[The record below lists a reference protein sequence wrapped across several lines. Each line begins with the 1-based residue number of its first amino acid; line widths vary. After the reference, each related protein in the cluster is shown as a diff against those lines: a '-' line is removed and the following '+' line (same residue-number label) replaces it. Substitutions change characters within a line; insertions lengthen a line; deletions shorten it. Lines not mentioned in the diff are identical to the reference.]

1 MKRILLTSVL
11 VVLIPT
17 LMFVPLYGL
26 LIHTAQ
32 TSLADYRSEVIG
44 SWEAIQYYENKQR
57 VACDE
62 DKNIQI
68 TFTEDQIQIDGT
80 VLPRTDSD
88 IEWKSG
94 TSLFVTLDG
103 ERTVLY
109 LGFDNF
115 NNLKI
120 TVGAD
125 GIIVL
130 LRRIGG

>member
-62 DKNIQI
+62 DENIQI
-68 TFTEDQIQIDGT
+68 TFTEDHIQIDGT

>member
-68 TFTEDQIQIDGT
+68 TFTEDHIQIDGT

>member
-1 MKRILLTSVL
+1 MKKILLTSL
-11 VVLIPT
+11 LLVLIPA
-17 LMFVPLYGL
+17 LMFAPLYGL
-26 LIHTAQ
+26 LIYTAQ
-32 TSLADYRSEVIG
+32 TSLADYRSNVTG
-44 SWEAIQYYENKQR
+44 SWEAIQYYQNKQR
-57 VACDE
+57 IPCNE
-62 DKNIQI
+62 ENNMQI
-68 TFTEDQIQIDGT
+68 TFTEDRIQINGT
-80 VLPRTDSD
+80 VLPQTDSA

-94 TSLFVTLDG
+94 TSLFMTLDG

-130 LRRIGG
+130 LRRSGG

>member
-1 MKRILLTSVL
+1 MKKILWTSL
-11 VVLIPT
+11 LLVLIPT
-17 LMFVPLYGL
+17 LMFAPLYGL

-32 TSLADYRSEVIG
+32 TSLADYRSEVLG

-57 VACDE
+57 FACDE
-62 DKNIQI
+62 ENNIQI
-68 TFTEDQIQIDGT
+68 TFTEDHIQIDGT
-80 VLPRTDSD
+80 ILPQTDSD

-103 ERTVLY
+103 QKTVLY

-130 LRRIGG
+130 LRRSGG

>member
-62 DKNIQI
+62 EKNIQI
-68 TFTEDQIQIDGT
+68 TFTEDHVQIDGT

-94 TSLFVTLDG
+94 TSLFVPLDG

-125 GIIVL
+125 GIIIL

>member
-1 MKRILLTSVL
+1 MKKILWTSL
-11 VVLIPT
+11 LLVLIPT
-17 LMFVPLYGL
+17 LMFAPLYGL

-32 TSLADYRSEVIG
+32 TSLADYRSEVTG

-57 VACDE
+57 VPCDE
-62 DKNIQI
+62 EKQMQI
-68 TFTEDQIQIDGT
+68 TFMEDRIRINGTILPQTE
-80 VLPRTDSD
+80 SA

-94 TSLFVTLDG
+94 TSLFMTLDG
-103 ERTVLY
+103 EQTVLY

-130 LRRIGG
+130 LRRSGG

>member
-11 VVLIPT
+11 VGLIPT

-68 TFTEDQIQIDGT
+68 TFTEDHIQIDGT

>member
-1 MKRILLTSVL
+1 MKRILWTSVL

-17 LMFVPLYGL
+17 LMFAPLYVL
-26 LIHTAQ
+26 LISTAQ

-44 SWEAIQYYENKQR
+44 SWAAIQYYENKQR
-57 VACDE
+57 IPCDE
-62 DKNIQI
+62 DQNIYVTFGDDRIQI
-68 TFTEDQIQIDGT
+68 NGT
-80 VLPRTDSD
+80 VLPETDSA

-94 TSLFVTLDG
+94 TSLFATLDA
-103 ERTVLY
+103 EQTVLY
-109 LGFDNF
+109 LGFVNF

>member
-1 MKRILLTSVL
+1 MKKILWTSLL

-17 LMFVPLYGL
+17 LMFAPLYGL
-26 LIHTAQ
+26 LIHTTQ
-32 TSLADYRSEVIG
+32 TSLSDYRSDVIG

-57 VACDE
+57 IACD
-62 DKNIQI
+62 DTHNMQI
-68 TFTEDQIQIDGT
+68 TFDDDHILIEGT
-80 VLPRTDSD
+80 ILPRTDSE

-94 TSLFVTLDG
+94 TSLFVNLDG
-103 ERTVLY
+103 SQTVFY

-115 NNLKI
+115 NNLKV

-130 LRRIGG
+130 LRRSGG

>member
-68 TFTEDQIQIDGT
+68 SFTEDHIQIDGT